1 MGVVRRTVFSCP
13 IFGEFRLCGVA
24 EREGRLFSPAGS
36 NRHGSWYRE
45 PLACMTSRMT
55 GSEGLDP
62 NRRLLED
69 VLCSRHGSKRLTGK
83 KELKRTGFS
92 GTVTNTSL
100 HDIIQL
106 ICIGRNSCRMLVR
119 SGTKEGWI
127 FFRDGEIVHAEYT
140 NASGEEAFYSILSW
154 ELGVFDCDLVP
165 EKSETIHESWDFL
178 LMESMRRLD
187 TLYSSG

>member
-1 MGVVRRTVFSCP
+1 M
-13 IFGEFRLCGVA
+13 A
-24 EREGRLFSPAGS
+24 A
-36 NRHGSWYRE
+36 
-45 PLACMTSRMT
+45 
-55 GSEGLDP
+55 SEGVDP
-62 NRRLLED
+62 NRRLLEEGIGG
-69 VLCSRHGSKRLTGK
+69 RHELTRQTGK

-119 SGTKEGWI
+119 SGTKKGRI

-140 NASGEEAFYSILSW
+140 SVSGEEAFYSILSW
-154 ELGVFDCDLVP
+154 ELGVFECDLVP